1 MARIT
6 TMGMAT
12 PFIHLHVHSPY
23 SFLSATATLEQLV
36 AKAAALGMP
45 AMALTDRMSVS
56 GALAFHKLAQ
66 AAGLKPIQGVELVV
80 SCLFPQFA
88 PRHCRPAASS
98 RPSTSTSAPASAT
111 LILLAQNPQGYANIC
126 RLLTLAHRSSP
137 RQSPCLP
144 RAAFPDK
151 SPELWE
157 DLIVLSGG
165 REGEIS
171 RLLLAGRQA
180 EAETAARLF
189 RDNLSLFYLELENRL
204 LPRSAWLNQALVDL
218 GEYLHLPV
226 VATNPVHQLQRDDFP
241 LYDVLT
247 CIRTGT
253 TLEDVHPARP
263 LNGESYLKSTEE
275 MAALFARYPQ
285 ALAAT
290 LEIAERCQPALDL
303 SRPRFPSYPLPPG
316 EASAASFLRR
326 LVDAGARRRYGE
338 ITPPLA
344 VRLEHELNVITKLG
358 VEDYFLAVW
367 DLVQFARAQGI
378 RLAGRGSAADS
389 VVAYCLGLTEV
400 DAFKRGLLF
409 ERFLSLERAQKPDI
423 DVDFAAEHRDRVAT
437 YVYEKYGRERVAS
450 VCTFSTYHARSAL
463 REIGKAL
470 GFPEAEMDRLA
481 KKFPHIPADAIAKA
495 AATLPE
501 IRDSH
506 LPLERYQLLFR
517 LATRVA
523 GFPRFIG
530 THLGGLV
537 ISRDPITDISPLQ
550 LAAKGVEI
558 IQFDKD
564 AVEDLGLIKLD
575 LLSLRTLSALDQAV
589 HTARQA
595 DASFSEAE
603 IPDEDPATYRRIRR
617 GETVGM
623 FQLESPAQRALQA
636 RLGADRFE
644 DLVASVALI
653 RPGPIKG
660 DMVEPFLARRHNRE
674 PVTYLLPE
682 LEPILAKTYGV
693 VLYQEQVIAIAT
705 QVAGFTPGEADRLRR
720 VMTHYRAQ
728 KEMDAI
734 GEEFVARAI
743 ARGVEPHIAR
753 TIFSYIV
760 GYAGYGFCEAHAA
773 AFATTAYKTAYLL
786 EHHPAAFYASL
797 FSYQPMGFYPPHALA
812 VEAARR
818 GIKILNPDVNK
829 SDGWRFT
836 VEDEHSIRPSLYQ
849 VDGLKEA
856 GVRKILAARQEGGS
870 FHSFPDFV
878 RRVDLPR
885 DVLANL
891 ILAGAFDSLT
901 PTPHRRALLFQLP
914 DLLGAKPQA
923 AGSASG
929 QSAQQLRLALEMPAE
944 QSWPDFAPL
953 EKSLREFAVLG
964 FSPSGHILSFYREQ
978 WRALGM
984 NSNQEVQA
992 RAEGELVRVAGLLI
1006 RPHRP
1011 PTRSG
1016 RVVVF
1021 FTLEDETG
1029 LLDLTAF
1036 EPTYQR
1042 YGKLLF
1048 GAPALVVTGRVQR
1061 RGERASVLAQEIA
1074 PLNLRTLN

>member
-1 MARIT
+1 MS
-6 TMGMAT
+6 
-12 PFIHLHVHSPY
+12 FVHLHVHSPY
-23 SFLSATATLEQLV
+23 SFLSATAALEELV

-45 AMALTDRMSVS
+45 ALALTDRMNVS
-56 GALAFHKLAQ
+56 GALAFHKLAC

-80 SCLFPQFA
+80 PCLFPQFA
-88 PRHCRPAASS
+88 PHHCCSPDQ
-98 RPSTSTSAPASAT
+98 PQAT
-111 LILLAQNPQGYANIC
+111 AILILLAQNPRGYANIC
-126 RLLTLAHRSSP
+126 RLLTLAYQNSP
-137 RQSPCLP
+137 RQNPCLP
-144 RAAFPDK
+144 RFALPDRV
-151 SPELWE
+151 PELWE
-157 DLIVLSGG
+157 DVIVLSGG

-171 RLLLAGRQA
+171 RLLLAGRRE
-180 EAETAARLF
+180 EAATVARLF
-189 RDNLSLFYLELENRL
+189 QENLALFYLELENRL
-204 LPRSAWLNQALVDL
+204 LPRSIWLNQALVEL

-226 VATNPVHQLQRDDFP
+226 VATNPVHQLERADFP

-247 CIRTGT
+247 CVRTGT
-253 TLEDVHPARP
+253 TLEEVHPARP
-263 LNGESYLKSTEE
+263 LNGESYFKSAEE
-275 MAALFARYPQ
+275 MAALFAQHPR

-290 LEIAERCQPALDL
+290 LEIAARCQPALDL
-303 SRPRFPSYPLPPG
+303 SRPRFPSFPLPPG
-316 EASAASFLRR
+316 EISAAAFLRR
-326 LVDAGARRRYGE
+326 LVEAGARQRYGE
-338 ITPPLA
+338 LTPPLA
-344 VRLEHELNVITKLG
+344 ARIEHELNVITRLG
-358 VEDYFLAVW
+358 VEDYFLVVW
-367 DLVQFARAQGI
+367 DLVQFARTRGI

-423 DVDFAAEHRDRVAT
+423 DIDFAAEHRDRVAA
-437 YVYEKYGRERVAS
+437 YVYEKYGREHVAS

-463 REIGKAL
+463 REIGKVL

-481 KKFPHIPADAIAKA
+481 KKFPHIPADAIEKA
-495 AATLPE
+495 VATLPE

-506 LPLERYQLLFR
+506 FPLERYQLLFR
-517 LATRVA
+517 LAARVA

-537 ISRDPITDISPLQ
+537 ISRDPITEISPLQ
-550 LAAKGVEI
+550 VAAKGVEI

-589 HTARQA
+589 QTVRQVSPA
-595 DASFSEAE
+595 FSEAE

-636 RLGADRFE
+636 RLGADHFE

-660 DMVEPFLARRHNRE
+660 DMVEPFLARRHGRE

-693 VLYQEQVIAIAT
+693 VLYQEQVIAVAT
-705 QVAGFTPGEADRLRR
+705 RVAGFTPGEADRLRR
-720 VMTHYRAQ
+720 VMTHYRSQ

-734 GEEFVARAI
+734 GEEFIARAI
-743 ARGVEPHIAR
+743 ARGIDPQIAR

-773 AFATTAYKTAYLL
+773 AFANTAYKTAYLL
-786 EHHPAAFYASL
+786 EHYPAAFYAAL
-797 FSYQPMGFYPPHALA
+797 FSCQPMGFYPPHALA

-836 VEDEHSIRPSLYQ
+836 VEDEHTIRPSLFQ
-849 VDGLKEA
+849 VEGLKEA
-856 GVRKILAARQEGGS
+856 GVRKILAAREEGGS
-870 FHSFPDFV
+870 FRSFTDFV

-901 PTPHRRALLFQLP
+901 PNPHRRALLFQLP
-914 DLLGAKPQA
+914 DLLGARPEA
-923 AGSASG
+923 AGTG
-929 QSAQQLRLALEMPAE
+929 QQLRLALEMPEE
-944 QSWPDFAPL
+944 QAWPDFTPL

-964 FSPSGHILSFYREQ
+964 FSPSGHPLSFYREQ
-978 WRALGM
+978 LRTLGIVT
-984 NSNQEVQA
+984 NEEVQA
-992 RAEGELVRVAGLLI
+992 RAEGERVRVAGLLI

-1036 EPTYQR
+1036 APVYQR
-1042 YGKLLF
+1042 YGKFLF

-1061 RGERASVLAQEIA
+1061 RGARASVLAQEIA
-1074 PLNLRTLN
+1074 PLNLGSMPSPFLSSLPSPPP